1 MSEIA
6 VDSSPQAPQKD
17 DHPGLPLPR
26 RWWAIVAISFGT
38 SLLVID
44 GAIANVALPTI
55 ARDLGVSNA
64 VVTNVV
70 TVYQLV
76 LVMFLLP
83 FSSWGD
89 RIGHRRAY
97 QYGQALFMIASG
109 LCLLA
114 DSFTVLMLLRALQAL
129 GAAMALSVSA
139 AMMRQIYPAS
149 RLGTGLGVNS
159 VIVASSSALAPTVGG
174 YIVGH
179 WDWQWVFV
187 VAAPLAVIS
196 LALGQALPDPEK
208 RDRKTDWI
216 SSAWSAV
223 TMLLVIGGLQLATH
237 GSAVIGT
244 VVGLAGIASMVALVR
259 REKDSDAPVL
269 PVDLLRRPAIGLSAL
284 SSMTAFIAAASL
296 MIALPFRLE
305 LGMGYDPQE
314 VGMLLLPFPL
324 TMLVVSPLAGW
335 MSDRIPAT
343 KLGVTGLAIVIV
355 AMLVFAFMPDNPGK
369 LAISLNLVLMAIGFG
384 LFFAPNTRLLIS
396 SAPRDRAAAAGGVQS
411 TARLTGQALAAV
423 VVGILL
429 AANLGMGPMPMFVAC
444 GFAAFAAGCALLRF
458 RYRAAAA

>member
-1 MSEIA
+1 
-6 VDSSPQAPQKD
+6 
-17 DHPGLPLPR
+17 
-26 RWWAIVAISFGT
+26 
-38 SLLVID
+38 
-44 GAIANVALPTI
+44 
-55 ARDLGVSNA
+55 
-64 VVTNVV
+64 
-70 TVYQLV
+70 
-76 LVMFLLP
+76 
-83 FSSWGD
+83 
-89 RIGHRRAY
+89 
-97 QYGQALFMIASG
+97 
-109 LCLLA
+109 
-114 DSFTVLMLLRALQAL
+114 
-129 GAAMALSVSA
+129 
-139 AMMRQIYPAS
+139 
-149 RLGTGLGVNS
+149 
-159 VIVASSSALAPTVGG
+159 
-174 YIVGH
+174 
-179 WDWQWVFV
+179 
-187 VAAPLAVIS
+187 
-196 LALGQALPDPEK
+196 
-208 RDRKTDWI
+208 
-216 SSAWSAV
+216 
-223 TMLLVIGGLQLATH
+223 MLLVIGGLQLATH